1 VRLKEVDTIQDLRKW
16 VSENMPGALVEEGE
30 EIVIRTGLME
40 TMGGYL
46 HPVEG
51 EGK

>member
-1 VRLKEVDTIQDLRKW
+1 MKIQEVETIEDLRKW

-30 EIVIRTGLME
+30 EIVIRTGLIS

-46 HPVEG
+46 HKGG
-51 EGK
+51 EE